1 MLGIALTP
9 SDPGAIDTDTDT
21 DTDTAVGREKL
32 VRSRASFSG
41 TTSEFPGV

>member
-9 SDPGAIDTDTDT
+9 SDHGAIDTDT